1 MGARVDGHIVQ
12 LTRPLC
18 SGETVEILTAKAG
31 APSRDWINPHLGYL
45 HTSKARNRVKQWF
58 KHLDFKHHVELGR
71 TALERELTRMSISE
85 RPDLEALASR
95 YNLQHADDV
104 YAAIGRGDLSAIQV
118 AGAGEQKRVEPRA
131 DALVRPMRAKS
142 TGRGEVMVEGVD
154 DLMTSMARC
163 CKPVPHDD
171 IVGFVTRGRGVTI
184 HRRDC
189 ANIRAMDAQ
198 ERERLVNVSWSE
210 AQSESVYPVDI
221 LIHANDRKG
230 LLRDISSILT
240 NEEVDVIAVRSVSDR
255 KQDTATLSF
264 TVEVADA
271 EQLQRLQIKVEQLP
285 DVLDVK
291 RQR

>member
-1 MGARVDGHIVQ
+1 
-12 LTRPLC
+12 
-18 SGETVEILTAKAG
+18 
-31 APSRDWINPHLGYL
+31 
-45 HTSKARNRVKQWF
+45 
-58 KHLDFKHHVELGR
+58 
-71 TALERELTRMSISE
+71 
-85 RPDLEALASR
+85 
-95 YNLQHADDV
+95 
-104 YAAIGRGDLSAIQV
+104 
-118 AGAGEQKRVEPRA
+118 
-131 DALVRPMRAKS
+131 
-142 TGRGEVMVEGVD
+142 
-154 DLMTSMARC
+154 
-163 CKPVPHDD
+163 
-171 IVGFVTRGRGVTI
+171 
-184 HRRDC
+184 
-189 ANIRAMDAQ
+189 MDAQ